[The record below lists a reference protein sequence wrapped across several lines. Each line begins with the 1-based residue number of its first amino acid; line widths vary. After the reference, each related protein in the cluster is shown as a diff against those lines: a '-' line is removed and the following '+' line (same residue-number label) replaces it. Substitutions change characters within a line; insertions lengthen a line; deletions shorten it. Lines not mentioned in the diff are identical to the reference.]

1 MGTFLNLR
9 IESFYIYEI
18 TGTDLH
24 AIFSPKGIDNFETDG
39 ISLEPFRGEIEF
51 QDVRFTYPTNK
62 DVVVSFMS
70 STGFP
75 NKRCSIASDNETC
88 SRTSQVLNHFN
99 MRIPGGSKVALVGIN
114 GCGKSTVMKL
124 LCKEYLPDSG
134 FVSRI

>member
-1 MGTFLNLR
+1 MGTFLNLNLR

-75 NKRCSIASDNETC
+75 NKRCSLLIMRHVHEHRRFLITSTC
-88 SRTSQVLNHFN
+88 GFLGAQ
-99 MRIPGGSKVALVGIN
+99 
-114 GCGKSTVMKL
+114 KL
-124 LCKEYLPDSG
+124 LW
-134 FVSRI
+134 